1 MGRLTDGFS
10 EEVKNV
16 KFSWDGEYIAAAGD
30 DRCIDIVSAAAA
42 NTTTLTD
49 VSSNAQMS
57 TATGTTL
64 HRIPTRGTV
73 ASLAWSPARHTLCFA
88 TQGQGSSSEWY
99 YVQM

>member
-1 MGRLTDGFS
+1 MGR

-30 DRCIDIVSAAAA
+30 DRCIDIVRPSALQCRRLLILAH
-42 NTTTLTD
+42 
-49 VSSNAQMS
+49 QMS

-88 TQGQGSSSEWY
+88 TQGQGSSNEWY